1 MAAEHNSYMYQLYWC
16 CLIVLVNVT
25 SEFAPAVYIPTKTS
39 ECGFNFQDN
48 EEIVNTL
55 LQDIQQQIGPPGCNP
70 PSNRSCQDIL
80 QCFPMAPSGYYQLS
94 GLADDDH
101 EQVYCDME
109 GTNCGGE
116 RGWTRVA
123 YVNMTQPGATC
134 PNGLTQRNF
143 SGTLLCG
150 RSIIG
155 CQSAAFSALGVSYS
169 SVCGR
174 LQGYQYYHPDAFYA
188 SITNMQVTIDGI
200 YVDGVSITHGSG
212 PRKHI
217 WTYAVGAYPNRL
229 LQLEC
234 PCNNGSSFQSPSFI
248 GNDYY
253 CESASYKPCPTCHRT
268 SVLYD
273 EDLLWDGQQC
283 SSLEATCCTHP
294 NMPWFTKALGETTT
308 DDIEVRVCGN
318 ESPTGDE
325 DTPLSL
331 IELFVK

>member
-1 MAAEHNSYMYQLYWC
+1 MLFT
-16 CLIVLVNVT
+16 VT
-25 SEFAPAVYIPTKTS
+25 SGFAPVHIPAKTSS
-39 ECGFNFQDN
+39 ECGSNLQDN
-48 EEIVNTL
+48 EETVNTL
-55 LQDIQQQIGPPGCNP
+55 LRHIQQQIGPPGCNP
-70 PSNRSCQDIL
+70 PSNRSCQEIL
-80 QCFPMAPSGYYQLS
+80 KCFPSAPSGYYQLRMS
-94 GLADDDH
+94 GLVD
-101 EQVYCDME
+101 EQVYRDME
-109 GTNCGGE
+109 ETNCGGE

-123 YVNMTQPGATC
+123 YVNMAQPGANC
-134 PNGLTQRNF
+134 PNGLTQRDF

-150 RSIIG
+150 RNISG
-155 CQSAAFSALGVSYS
+155 CQSAMFSALGVNYS
-169 SVCGR
+169 SVCGWLR
-174 LQGYQYYHPDAFYA
+174 GYQYNHPDAFGAYA
-188 SITNMQVTIDGI
+188 IIPNMLTIDSI

-217 WTYAVGAYPNRL
+217 WTYAVGGYPNRL
-229 LQLEC
+229 LRFEC
-234 PCNNGSSFQSPSFI
+234 PCNNGSPFQSPPFI

-253 CESASYKPCPTCHRT
+253 CESGPELCPTCYRT

-294 NMPWFTKALGETTT
+294 NMPWFNKELSETTT
-308 DDIEVRVCGN
+308 DDIEVRVCGD